1 MLGPPTG
8 TVTTVCFSMLASVA
22 SSTTLAVAG
31 AVTVTMVRRRAEL
44 PLALLPLLFGLQ
56 QLVEAVV
63 WWSLEHD
70 AAVLNNA
77 STFTYMLFS
86 HVWWPV
92 FVPLTFLCIETV
104 SWRRKVLSV
113 FAAIGSG
120 VAVQGLYTVLVGPAT
135 SRVLHGS
142 IQYEMPPWLV
152 IALYVLCTCVAAFFS
167 SRRFVRGLGAAAL
180 ALALLT
186 LWLYLDLFVS
196 VWCFFCAV
204 LTVAILVYFVALT
217 RADWSRGTER
227 ALMR

>member
-1 MLGPPTG
+1 
-8 TVTTVCFSMLASVA
+8 MLASVA
-22 SSTTLAVAG
+22 SGTTLAVAG

-120 VAVQGLYTVLVGPAT
+120 VAVQGLYTVLSSVRPPQGFFTAVFSTRCRPGSLLRFTCCAPVSLPS
-135 SRVLHGS
+135 SRVEDLSGVWGLRRS
-142 IQYEMPPWLV
+142 PWR
-152 IALYVLCTCVAAFFS
+152 S
-167 SRRFVRGLGAAAL
+167 
-180 ALALLT
+180 
-186 LWLYLDLFVS
+186 
-196 VWCFFCAV
+196 
-204 LTVAILVYFVALT
+204 
-217 RADWSRGTER
+217 
-227 ALMR
+227 